1 MVEICYEKDADLKY
15 LKNRKVA
22 IIGYGSQGHAQ
33 AQNLRDSGIPVI
45 VAASKPGS
53 DTWENAKKA
62 GFTVMTASDAA
73 KAADVFFLLVPD
85 EKQKAIFERDILP
98 HAGEKSVLVFSH
110 GFNIRFFR
118 VVPPKWMDVVLVAPK
133 APGHTLRTVYKEGK
147 GVPCLLAVH
156 QDASGEARQIALAIA
171 KGIGSTRAGAL
182 WTTFTEECETDLF
195 GEQVILC
202 GGVSHLIQAAFETLV
217 QAGYQPE
224 VAYFEACHELKL
236 IVDMIQEGGISWMRY
251 SCSDTAEFGDYTR
264 GPRIVT
270 DQTKAEMRKILYEIK
285 TGYFAKEWLLENEV
299 GRPVFNSMRARHKE
313 HPIEKV
319 GEQVR
324 SMMSWIRRRRTETG
338 ED

>member
-1 MVEICYEKDADLKY
+1 MAEICYDKDADYKY
-15 LKNRKVA
+15 LKNRKIA

-33 AQNLRDSGIPVI
+33 SQNMRDSGLSVI
-45 VAASKPGS
+45 VAASQPGS
-53 DTWENAKKA
+53 PSWENAKKA
-62 GFTVMTASDAA
+62 GFTVKTAAEAA
-73 KAADVFFLLVPD
+73 KEADIFFLLAPD
-85 EKQKAIFERDILP
+85 EKQKTIFERDILP
-98 HAGEKSVLVFSH
+98 NAKEKSAIVFAH

-118 VVPPKWMDVVLVAPK
+118 VVPPKWMDVILVAPK
-133 APGHTLRTVYKEGK
+133 APGHTLRTMYKEGK

-171 KGIGSTRAGAL
+171 KGIGSTRAGAI
-182 WTTFTEECETDLF
+182 WTTFTEECESDLF

-202 GGVSHLIQAAFETLV
+202 GGVAHLIQAAFETLV
-217 QAGYQPE
+217 EAGYQPE

-236 IVDMIQEGGISWMRY
+236 IVDMIQEGGIWWMRY

-270 DQTKAEMRKILYEIK
+270 EQTKAEMRKILNEIRS
-285 TGYFAKEWLLENEV
+285 GQFAREWLLENEI
-299 GRPVFNSMRARHKE
+299 GRPVFNSMRARHKS
-313 HPIEKV
+313 HQIESV

>member
-1 MVEICYEKDADLKY
+1 MADLCYDKDADLGY
-15 LKNRKVA
+15 LKNRKIA

-33 AQNLRDSGIPVI
+33 AQNLRDSGLNVI
-45 VAASKPGS
+45 VSASKPGS
-53 DTWENAKKA
+53 ASWENATKA
-62 GFTVMTASDAA
+62 GFTVKTAAEAA
-73 KAADVFFLLVPD
+73 KEADVFFMLAPD

-98 HAGEKSVLVFSH
+98 NAREKSVLVFGH

-133 APGHTLRTVYKEGK
+133 APGHTVRSMYKEGK

-156 QDASGEARQIALAIA
+156 QDASGQARQIAIAIA

-182 WTTFTEECETDLF
+182 WTTFTEECESDLF

-202 GGVSHLIQAAFETLV
+202 GGVAHLIQAAFETLV
-217 QAGYQPE
+217 DAGYQPE

-236 IVDMIQEGGISWMRY
+236 IVDMIQEGGIGWMRY

-264 GPRIVT
+264 GPRIIT
-270 DQTKAEMRKILYEIK
+270 DETKAEMKKILNEIQS
-285 TGYFAKEWLLENEV
+285 GQFAREWLLENEV
-299 GRPVFNSMRARHKE
+299 GRPMFNSMRARHKA
-313 HPIEKV
+313 HRIEQV

>member
-1 MVEICYEKDADLKY
+1 MAEICYDKDADLNV

-33 AQNLRDSGIPVI
+33 SQNLRDSGVTVI
-45 VAASKPGS
+45 VAASRPGS
-53 DTWENAKKA
+53 PSWENATKA
-62 GFTVMTASDAA
+62 GFTVMTAADAA
-73 KAADVFFLLVPD
+73 KAADVFVLLTPD
-85 EKQKAIFERDILP
+85 EKQKSIFERDILP
-98 HAGEKSVLVFSH
+98 NAKEKSVLVFAH

-133 APGHTLRTVYKEGK
+133 APGHTVRTMYKEGK
-147 GVPCLLAVH
+147 GVPCLLAIH
-156 QDASGEARQIALAIA
+156 QDASGQARQMALAIA

-182 WTTFTEECETDLF
+182 WTTFTEECESDLF

-202 GGVSHLIQAAFETLV
+202 GGVSHLIQAAFDTLV
-217 QAGYQPE
+217 EAGYQPE

-236 IVDMIQEGGISWMRY
+236 IVDMIQEGGIGWMRY

-270 DQTKAEMRKILYEIK
+270 DQTRAEMKKILAEIRS
-285 TGYFAKEWLLENEV
+285 GQFAREWLVENEV
-299 GRPVFNSMRARHKE
+299 GRPMFNSMRAMHKA
-313 HPIEKV
+313 HQIESV

>member
-1 MVEICYEKDADLKY
+1 MAEICYDKDADLKY
-15 LKNRKVA
+15 LNGRKIA

-33 AQNLRDSGIPVI
+33 SQNLRDSGLPVI

-53 DTWENAKKA
+53 PSWENATKA
-62 GFTVMTASDAA
+62 GFTVKTAADAA
-73 KAADVFFLLVPD
+73 KEADIFLLLAPD
-85 EKQKAIFERDILP
+85 EKQKSIFERDILP
-98 HAGEKSVLVFSH
+98 HAKPKSVLVFSH

-118 VVPPKWMDVVLVAPK
+118 VVPPKDMDVILVAPK
-133 APGHTLRTVYKEGK
+133 APGHTLRSMYKEGK
-147 GVPCLLAVH
+147 GVPCLLAVQ
-156 QDASGEARQIALAIA
+156 QDASGNAKQIALAIA
-171 KGIGSTRAGAL
+171 KGIGSTRAGAI

-217 QAGYQPE
+217 EAGYQPE

-236 IVDMIQEGGISWMRY
+236 IVDMIQEGGIGWMRY

-270 DQTKAEMRKILYEIK
+270 QETRAEMRKILDEIQI
-285 TGYFAKEWLLENEV
+285 GQFAREWLLENEV
-299 GRPVFNSMRARHKE
+299 GRPMFNSMRARHKA

-319 GEQVR
+319 GENVR